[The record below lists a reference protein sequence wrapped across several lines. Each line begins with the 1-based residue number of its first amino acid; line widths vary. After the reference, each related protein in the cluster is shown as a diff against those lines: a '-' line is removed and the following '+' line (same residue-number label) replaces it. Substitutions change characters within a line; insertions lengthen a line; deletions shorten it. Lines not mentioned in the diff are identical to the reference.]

1 MPIREQIRGMK
12 NEIGVALAIFRTT
25 KNPFSYCLFRM
36 HLAKSAALL
45 PKFGNASELLLRR
58 GSAEITYMG
67 KNLVFEYNTGALC
80 FVPLALGEIFTYESY
95 KNLKVK
101 GRGVVDVGASI
112 GDTAAYFISKGARK
126 VYCFDTDVYRL
137 AVLKRN
143 LRRNKYLQ
151 CAEIFHGQFDRRKL
165 KLKGRTNVLKVDC
178 EGCEY
183 ALFDPKG
190 PHLAYIASTFG
201 QIAMEYHNGEAAIR
215 RALESHGYSVNVNRA
230 SSTIGILYA
239 SKR

>member
-45 PKFGNASELLLRR
+45 PKFSTSSKLLLHR
-58 GSAEITYMG
+58 GHATITYRG
-67 KNLVFEYNTGALC
+67 RNLVFEYNTKTLR
-80 FVPLALGEIFTYESY
+80 FVPLALREIFAYEAY
-95 KNLKVK
+95 RDLKV
-101 GRGVVDVGASI
+101 RGQIVVDVGASI
-112 GDTAAYFISKGARK
+112 GDTAAYFIAKGARK
-126 VYCFDTDVYRL
+126 VYCFDTDAYRL

-151 CAEIFHGQFDRRKL
+151 YAEIFHCQFDRRRL
-165 KLKGRTNVLKVDC
+165 KLKGRANVLKVDC

-183 ALFDPKG
+183 TLFDPKG
-190 PHLAYIASTFG
+190 PHLEYVASTFG

-215 RALESHGYSVNVNRA
+215 RALESHGYSVNVNRT
-230 SSTIGILYA
+230 SSKIGILYA
-239 SKR
+239 SRL